1 MALALRKANLA
12 DLPHII
18 SLLTYTYGEENMK
31 GAEWYYSQRIRN
43 EFDILYLLN
52 EDNTA
57 LFMFERIG
65 NFKCQLHVYST
76 KAVRGK
82 RGVKCFEEAL
92 EYLRENTMYTIV
104 LTFVPVDNKAADVM
118 TRRVGFDLVGSI
130 EHAGGLNKEEVLYS
144 MSLFEE
150 EGGN

>member
-1 MALALRKANLA
+1 MLRKANLA
-12 DLPHII
+12 DLPYII
-18 SLLTYTYGEENMK
+18 SLLTLTYGEEDMK

-65 NFKCQLHVYST
+65 NFKCQLHVYT
-76 KAVRGK
+76 YKAVRGK
-82 RGVKCFEEAL
+82 RLVNCFKESL
-92 EYLRENTMYTIV
+92 EYLKDNTNYSLII
-104 LTFVPVDNKAADVM
+104 TFVPADNKAADAI

-144 MSLFEE
+144 MNLID
-150 EGGN
+150 EGVL